1 MYVLVYVFAAVL
13 LLAGLYHFINPQF
26 YHPFMPDWFPKSLAN
41 AAGGLAELLIGIGLF
56 IPATR
61 QLSLYAAAALML
73 VFLPLHV
80 IDLARARPVIG
91 SKVIAIFRLLLQ
103 VVLIAWLYHT
113 ARAYGAGPQVQ

>member
-1 MYVLVYVFAAVL
+1 MSALIYIFAAILVV
-13 LLAGLYHFINPQF
+13 AGLYHFINPQF

-41 AAGGLAELLIGIGLF
+41 AAGGLAEIIIGIALF

-61 QLSLYAAAALML
+61 HLALYAAAALML
-73 VFLPLHV
+73 MFLPLHV

-103 VVLIAWLYHT
+103 FVLIAWLFYA
-113 ARAYGAGPQVQ
+113 ARTYGAGSSR